1 MSGYG
6 AYGAHGPGPSDVAD
20 GLLTMLV
27 VAVLCLIAAGYGR
40 GVQELW
46 ARRGRGRIVSGWRVA
61 AFAGGLLVV
70 LAADQGPLHRLA
82 ESSFAGHMTQHMLFV
97 LVAGPL
103 LAAGTAGLPLTLAA
117 PRSLRRLLARW
128 RAAGPLRWLRRPA
141 RYALLAGAGQTAAL
155 WLWHLP
161 GPYVAAVDHPVVHAA
176 EHLSLVTAAW
186 LLWVPVLGAAR
197 HHTPAPVSV
206 LLLVGTMLP
215 ASALGAALT
224 FAPEPV
230 YPARV
235 LGPEP
240 LADQQ
245 LAGLLMWA
253 PMDLVVL
260 VAALAVFLGWL
271 LRLERERPDRLVA
284 ARPGRPAATGA
295 AHARDGALT
304 SSQLKES

>member
-1 MSGYG
+1 MSGYR
-6 AYGAHGPGPSDVAD
+6 AHGPGPGDVAD

-27 VAVLCLIAAGYGR
+27 VAGLCLIAAGYGR
-40 GVQELW
+40 GVHEVW
-46 ARRGRGRIVSGWRVA
+46 TRRGPGRVVPGRRVG
-61 AFAGGLLVV
+61 AFAGGLLVA

-82 ESSFAGHMTQHMLFV
+82 ESSFAGHMAQHMLFA

-103 LAAGTAGLPLTLAA
+103 LAAGAAGLPLTLAA
-117 PRSLRRLLARW
+117 PRSLRRQLARV
-128 RAAGPLRWLRRPA
+128 RAARPVRWLRRPT
-141 RYALLAGAGQTAAL
+141 RYALLAGAGQTLVL

-161 GPYVAAVDHPVVHAA
+161 GPYVAAVDHPVVHTA
-176 EHLSLVTAAW
+176 EHLSLVAAAW
-186 LLWVPVLGAAR
+186 LLWAPVLGAAGHR
-197 HHTPAPVSV
+197 TPAPVSV

-235 LGPEP
+235 LGPDP

-260 VAALAVFLGWL
+260 VATLAIFLNWL
-271 LRLERERPDRLVA
+271 LQLNRERPDRLVA
-284 ARPGRPAATGA
+284 ACPGRPPKPAATGTTTEGTV
-295 AHARDGALT
+295 R
-304 SSQLKES
+304 